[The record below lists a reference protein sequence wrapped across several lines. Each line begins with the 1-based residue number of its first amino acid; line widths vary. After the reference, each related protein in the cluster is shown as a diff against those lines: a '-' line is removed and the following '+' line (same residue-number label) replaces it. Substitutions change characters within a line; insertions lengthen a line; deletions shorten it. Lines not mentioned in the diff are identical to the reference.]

1 MSICKTIVKFV
12 VFLVSLIKKNAQP
25 FEKKKSHFFYKIL
38 DLLQWG
44 QSIFLGGKFFC
55 GGSLRPKP

>member
-1 MSICKTIVKFV
+1 MSICKTSKICGI
-12 VFLVSLIKKNAQP
+12 LSITNKKNAQP

-55 GGSLRPKP
+55 GESLRPKP